1 MIDIYKTNPDCL
13 PHILNEKNKLITKK
27 FIEDVLL
34 KFEIKHKVKNL
45 SNFQNAFIH
54 VSYIKDIQLT
64 DKLIKLVK
72 EIEPINDMNK
82 ALPLQENSYEVLEFL
97 GDAVIHAVI
106 AEYLYLR
113 YPNKDPGFLT
123 KLRTKIEKGDTLNML
138 SRSLGFHEYAIIARN
153 IELAGGRANNVNIME
168 DVFEAFIGALKLET
182 NFETCQKFIIN
193 LIDTKVDF
201 ADLINTEDNYK
212 ELLMQYYH
220 KNGYKTTPTYALIN
234 TFDEKLGKGD
244 KKKFEMIAKNP
255 DGKIIGKGIA
265 VSKIQAAQLA
275 AKEALIKLGQINLN
289 STESDDEYYD

>member
-72 EIEPINDMNK
+72 EVEPINDINK

-153 IELAGGRANNVNIME
+153 IELAGGRENNVNIME
-168 DVFEAFIGALKLET
+168 DIFEAFIGALKLET
-182 NFETCQKFIIN
+182 NFEICQKFIIN

-234 TFDEKLGKGD
+234 TFDEKLGRGD

-265 VSKIQAAQLA
+265 VSKTHAAQIA
-275 AKEALIKLGQINLN
+275 AREALIKLGQINLN